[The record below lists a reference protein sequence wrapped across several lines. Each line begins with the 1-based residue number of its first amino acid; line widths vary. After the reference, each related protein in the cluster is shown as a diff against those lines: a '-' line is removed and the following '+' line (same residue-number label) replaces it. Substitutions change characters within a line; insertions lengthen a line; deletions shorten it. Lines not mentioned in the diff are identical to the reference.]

1 MFNGA
6 YGGYDQFGQ
15 SNSLI
20 GMFAFIL
27 LILLIFM
34 VLLRV
39 GVSIL
44 SVIFAPDG
52 SPHLIDGMVPGDSL
66 MVFDQYPGTPGSK
79 TVYRSKNQNGGI
91 EFTWSVWLY
100 IQDVDAKD
108 GNKYRHIFSKGNP
121 QQYATRYNPTGG
133 IDQPDVEGNGMMY
146 PNNAPGLYLAPN
158 SNDLILVMNSF
169 ADNRVQETVMI
180 DNIPLNK
187 WVNLI
192 FRCKDKSL
200 DIFIN
205 GIVTKNVTLRAPPR
219 QNYENVYMHLN
230 KGYSG
235 YTSNLWYYNY
245 AIGTAAINDIV
256 RGGPNTKL
264 ASKGGPNDKTSD
276 YLSSKWYFAGQSDM
290 YNPASISSTGVE
302 K

>member
-1 MFNGA
+1 
-6 YGGYDQFGQ
+6 
-15 SNSLI
+15 
-20 GMFAFIL
+20 
-27 LILLIFM
+27 
-34 VLLRV
+34 
-39 GVSIL
+39 
-44 SVIFAPDG
+44 
-52 SPHLIDGMVPGDSL
+52 
-66 MVFDQYPGTPGSK
+66 
-79 TVYRSKNQNGGI
+79 
-91 EFTWSVWLY
+91 
-100 IQDVDAKD
+100 
-108 GNKYRHIFSKGNP
+108 
-121 QQYATRYNPTGG
+121 
-133 IDQPDVEGNGMMY
+133 
-146 PNNAPGLYLAPN
+146 
-158 SNDLILVMNSF
+158 MNSF

-264 ASKGGPNDKTSD
+264 ASKG
-276 YLSSKWYFAGQSDM
+276 A
-290 YNPASISSTGVE
+290 
-302 K
+302 